1 MEIDMPLEYKAVTR
15 DAISVDKKYLS
26 HIYLRTACSG
36 KHTVMI
42 FG

>member
-1 MEIDMPLEYKAVTR
+1 MPLEYKAVLEMPYF
-15 DAISVDKKYLS
+15 VDIKYLS

-36 KHTVMI
+36 KHAVTI